1 MESFILFRDT
11 WVTYLL
17 IPWKKWWQTAR
28 RKEGVPEEYD
38 TTYTVDGLYV
48 YWSVSSRLIM

>member
-1 MESFILFRDT
+1 MESSILFQDAWLT
-11 WVTYLL
+11 HLP
-17 IPWKKWWQTAR
+17 IPWKRWWLTER

-48 YWSVSSRLIM
+48 YW